1 MEPRHPLVL
10 IRHGEAEHHVRSITG
25 GWTDTDLTEK
35 GVLQSS
41 LLGARLNRELG
52 GISVHL
58 GSSNLRRAVQ
68 TAQIISNALGVDLQ
82 IYPAITDLNNGLA
95 AGRTHAEAKELAIPP
110 SEPLLDWQPYP
121 QAESWR
127 QFFTRVTHFMDEFS
141 AQMEAT
147 TILVTHSATVHAILE
162 WWLGLPVDS
171 PTHFDVAPTSITV
184 LGHSR
189 WGERSV
195 ERLNDT
201 AHLYAQGLSESLQ
214 L

>member
-1 MEPRHPLVL
+1 MEPNHPLVL

-41 LLGARLNRELG
+41 LLSARLSRELDG
-52 GISVHL
+52 VSVHL
-58 GSSNLRRAVQ
+58 GSSNLRRAMQ
-68 TAQIISNALGVDLQ
+68 TAQIISNALGVDPQ
-82 IYPAITDLNNGLA
+82 VYPALTDLNNGVA
-95 AGRTHAEAKELAIPP
+95 AGRTHAEAKALAIPP

-127 QFFTRVTHFMDEFS
+127 QFFTRVTQFMDEFS
-141 AQMEAT
+141 AQQGAT
-147 TILVTHSATVHAILE
+147 TLLVTHSATVHAIIE

-171 PTHFDVAPTSITV
+171 PTYFDVDPASITV
-184 LGHSR
+184 LRLSR

-201 AHLYAQGLSESLQ
+201 AHLYVQGLSESLQ